1 MKDIISKFILK
12 ELEQLIFR
20 TLQITFSEVMAKILM
35 EMDQIIA
42 DGRDKSRFELKD
54 KRVFS
59 FESMFG
65 SVELRR
71 NYYRDRET

>member
-1 MKDIISKFILK
+1 MKDIISQFTLK

-20 TLQITFSEVMAKILM
+20 TLQITFSEVMAKILT

-42 DGRDKSRFELKD
+42 EGRDKSRFELKD

>member
-20 TLQITFSEVMAKILM
+20 SLQITFSEIMAKVLT

-42 DGRDKSRFELKD
+42 EGRDKKD
-54 KRVFS
+54 
-59 FESMFG
+59 
-65 SVELRR
+65 L
-71 NYYRDRET
+71 N

>member
-1 MKDIISKFILK
+1 MKDIISQFTLK

>member
-1 MKDIISKFILK
+1 MKDIISKFTLK

-20 TLQITFSEVMAKILM
+20 SLQITFSEVMAKVLT

-42 DGRDKSRFELKD
+42 EGRDKNRFELKD